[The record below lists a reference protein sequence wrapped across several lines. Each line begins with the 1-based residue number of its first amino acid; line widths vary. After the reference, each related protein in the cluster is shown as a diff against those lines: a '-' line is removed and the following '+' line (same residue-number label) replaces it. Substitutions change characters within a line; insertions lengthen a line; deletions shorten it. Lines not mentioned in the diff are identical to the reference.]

1 MNGRKNRI
9 KSWMTHIHKDMND
22 TQDIFNL
29 NLITSDDIGEHNYT
43 NIINRL
49 DNIINLIEDIL
60 FELDNKR

>member
-1 MNGRKNRI
+1 
-9 KSWMTHIHKDMND
+9 MTHIHKDMND